1 MEKEQTLLK
10 IQMQLKDKHRKRAKI
25 RQQSHNKLANY
36 IISLGD
42 NIKVENMDYSALQ
55 KKTKNTTVNRKTK
68 IFNKKKRFGKSLIS
82 KSPGML
88 LNIID
93 RKLSYFGKKLIKI
106 DKTKIKASQYNHID
120 DDYNKKQLSERWNEL
135 IYKGKKIKVQR
146 DLYSA
151 FLLQNVESEKIDR
164 DKCIERFDNFLRLHD
179 KEIERLKNLKKTQ
192 TLVSSMGI

>member
-1 MEKEQTLLK
+1 MCFSPILLRG
-10 IQMQLKDKHRKRAKI
+10 QYD
-25 RQQSHNKLANY
+25 
-36 IISLGD
+36 
-42 NIKVENMDYSALQ
+42 
-55 KKTKNTTVNRKTK
+55 
-68 IFNKKKRFGKSLIS
+68 
-82 KSPGML
+82 
-88 LNIID
+88 
-93 RKLSYFGKKLIKI
+93 FGKKLIKI

>member
-1 MEKEQTLLK
+1 
-10 IQMQLKDKHRKRAKI
+10 MQLKDKHRKRAKI

-179 KEIERLKNLKKTQ
+179 KEIERLKT
-192 TLVSSMGI
+192 